1 MIRMYGNIVE
11 VCPYKITSINFTDYA
26 KTEADAQKIA
36 SAFNGQIEEIDTSGY
51 AWLDGMQFD
60 TREDAL
66 AAAEIGETGYKVKLN
81 APSEVEKLSAKIDYL
96 SMMSG
101 IDIPTSGGV

>member
-11 VCPYKITSINFTDYA
+11 VCPYKITSADFTDYA

-36 SAFNGQIEEIDTSGY
+36 SAINGQIEEIDTSGY
-51 AWLDGMQFD
+51 AWLDGMTFY
-60 TREDAL
+60 TRDDAL
-66 AAAEIGETGYKVKLN
+66 SAAEIGETAYNEKMN
-81 APSEVEKLSAKIDYL
+81 APSELDKLSAKIDYL

-101 IDIPTSGGV
+101 IDLLGGGV